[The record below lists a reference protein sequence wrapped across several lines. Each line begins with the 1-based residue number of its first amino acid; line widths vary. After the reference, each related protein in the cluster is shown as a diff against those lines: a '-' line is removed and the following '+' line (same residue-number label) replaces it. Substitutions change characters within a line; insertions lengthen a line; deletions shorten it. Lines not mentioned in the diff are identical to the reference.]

1 MSAQTNG
8 TETPTTQANGESSA
22 QNGESSSL
30 ENIDAGRLGNL
41 ENNWQNLAAA
51 AAAVSNPYGVP
62 VCKIFSLLE
71 KTASPNLT
79 HLEKWQIALILFL
92 YHNDFLQDHLES
104 FEEIG
109 SSLILLQE
117 FPYLRF

>member
-62 VCKIFSLLE
+62 VCKVGWVTENF
-71 KTASPNLT
+71 KN
-79 HLEKWQIALILFL
+79 FL
-92 YHNDFLQDHLES
+92 SKKVRN
-104 FEEIG
+104 
-109 SSLILLQE
+109 
-117 FPYLRF
+117 